1 MVTAPRRV
9 VADVVRLR
17 SRRRRVMLG
26 LLVVGA
32 LLASFAWVWPQQ
44 ARHAAARS
52 FRATLGPPAPAAL
65 LIDDEPPLAPAS
77 LDPLALRGEVPDA
90 TQPAPPPPRKPV
102 DLDGVSFV
110 LLLGADNRNDKV
122 TGRTDTMIVAAFRHR
137 DGKVAAFSIPRD
149 LWVPLPDLGTL
160 HEEGRTHARI
170 SSVLRVGDARL
181 GEGQGL
187 PLLRQT
193 LHDALGVRFDRFV
206 RVDFAGF
213 VGLVDAVGGIEVEVD
228 CPIMDCFWTQG
239 TDQPCEMLEVPAG
252 TIEMDGATALK
263 FVRSRH
269 GRGDHDR
276 TRRQQSVMLAFARK
290 VRARGL
296 RGLPGLW
303 RQAEPYVDSDLS
315 LDDAAYYASYAL
327 DNDLGQIRGFAIRHP
342 MTSAHVTEDGK
353 HVMLLDRDAF
363 DRALADLF
371 EQKLPALRERSECP
385 PADVAI
391 TVGADGAE

>member
-1 MVTAPRRV
+1 
-9 VADVVRLR
+9 
-17 SRRRRVMLG
+17 MLV
-26 LLVVGA
+26 LLASVA
-32 LLASFAWVWPQQ
+32 LLASLAAWAWPQQ

-52 FRATLGPPAPAAL
+52 FRATLGPPAPAPL
-65 LIDDEPPLAPAS
+65 LIEDAADPSVS
-77 LDPLALRGEVPDA
+77 LFADPRALRGEQPDA
-90 TQPAPPPPRKPV
+90 AQVEPPPPRKPV
-102 DLDGVSFV
+102 DLEGVSFV

-137 DGKVAAFSIPRD
+137 DGKLAAFSIPRD
-149 LWVPLPDLGTL
+149 LWVALPDVGTL

-170 SSVLRVGDARL
+170 SSVLRVGEARL

-193 LHDALGVRFDRFV
+193 LHDAFGVRFDRFV

-213 VGLVDAVGGIEVEVD
+213 VGLVDALGGIEVEVD
-228 CPIMDCFWTQG
+228 CPIMDCFWTNG
-239 TDQPCEMLEVPAG
+239 TDQPCEMLEIPAG
-252 TIEMDGATALK
+252 TVQMDGATALK

-290 VRARGL
+290 ARARGL
-296 RGLPGLW
+296 RGLPALW
-303 RQAEPYVDSDLS
+303 RQAEPWTDGDLS

-363 DRALADLF
+363 DRALEDLF

-385 PADVAI
+385 PADIAI
-391 TVGADGAE
+391 KVGADGSD